1 MFDLDATVVTPAS
14 QLLIHACRHWT
25 DFEIVA
31 INSKNIDDNNDFEP
45 SASAS
50 NVTRVNIK
58 CLPDIDD
65 LAMPDH
71 RSTRTDL
78 PCVGRSV
85 Y

>member
-1 MFDLDATVVTPAS
+1 MFDLDATVIAPAS

-25 DFEIVA
+25 DFEIA
-31 INSKNIDDNNDFEP
+31 TINSNDDDDFGP

-50 NVTRVNIK
+50 NSTKINIA

-78 PCVGRSV
+78 RCID
-85 Y
+85 